1 MRGGEGEGRKNRA
14 GSTFQRCSPISIG
27 GLSADPNRGTGGG
40 EGRKGEAALT
50 RGGMAMLLGE
60 AEEEEEAVLMRW
72 RRRQEGEGDISE
84 EGEGR
89 WMQGCQVLR
98 GDIAIFSVAS

>member
-1 MRGGEGEGRKNRA
+1 MRGGREGERGGKKNRA

-50 RGGMAMLLGE
+50 WGGMAMLLGE
-60 AEEEEEAVLMRW
+60 AEEAVLMRW
-72 RRRQEGEGDISE
+72 RRR
-84 EGEGR
+84 
-89 WMQGCQVLR
+89 
-98 GDIAIFSVAS
+98 

>member
-1 MRGGEGEGRKNRA
+1 MVRRTEQEALFKDA
-14 GSTFQRCSPISIG
+14 PPFPLEICRCPPIRPTVELG
-27 GLSADPNRGTGGG
+27 GTGGG
-40 EGRKGEAALT
+40 EGRKGAAALMG
-50 RGGMAMLLGE
+50 GGMAMLLGE
-60 AEEEEEAVLMRW
+60 AEEAVLMRW